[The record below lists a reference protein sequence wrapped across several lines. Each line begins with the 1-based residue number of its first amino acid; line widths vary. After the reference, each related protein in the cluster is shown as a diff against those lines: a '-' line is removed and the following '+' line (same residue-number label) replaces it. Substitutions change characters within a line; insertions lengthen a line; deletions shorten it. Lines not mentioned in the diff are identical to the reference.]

1 MNGIGKRLRQER
13 KRLKLTQSAL
23 GAIGGVEA
31 NAQGHYESGQRLPR
45 ADYLFKIA
53 AAGVDIT
60 RVVTGVDASARA
72 ELPAFS
78 TTQTSQ
84 NSEGEGDL
92 DSSESMVKI
101 ISQLR
106 QSLWITANALCE
118 VTRLVDSEER
128 RSIARD
134 LPPDA
139 EQEMDRLSEEFY
151 NSTEDLYGMR
161 EAFAV
166 NNRDRFGGG

>member
-53 AAGVDIT
+53 AAGVDIN

-72 ELPAFS
+72 EIPTFS
-78 TTQTSQ
+78 TMVTNQDRESAA
-84 NSEGEGDL
+84 DL

-118 VTRLVDSEER
+118 VTRLVNSEEPR
-128 RSIARD
+128 ASADHVEDHLRVLQS
-134 LPPDA
+134 DA
-139 EQEMDRLSEEFY
+139 DM
-151 NSTEDLYGMR
+151 
-161 EAFAV
+161 FAALALAKV
-166 NNRDRFGGG
+166 QKAAHETH

>member
-53 AAGVDIT
+53 AAGVDIN
-60 RVVTGVDASARA
+60 RVVTGVDPSARA
-72 ELPAFS
+72 EMPTFS
-78 TTQTSQ
+78 TVQTDQ
-84 NSEGEGDL
+84 DMEGAADL

-118 VTRLVDSEER
+118 VTRLVNSEE
-128 RSIARD
+128 
-134 LPPDA
+134 PPASADHVEDHLRVLQSDA
-139 EQEMDRLSEEFY
+139 DM
-151 NSTEDLYGMR
+151 
-161 EAFAV
+161 FAALALAKV
-166 NNRDRFGGG
+166 QKAAHETH

>member
-53 AAGVDIT
+53 AAGVDIN
-60 RVVTGVDASARA
+60 RVVTGVEASGR
-72 ELPAFS
+72 
-78 TTQTSQ
+78 
-84 NSEGEGDL
+84 GEAPLFATMLADRETETEADL

-118 VTRLVDSEER
+118 VTRLVDSEEP
-128 RSIARD
+128 RSSAD
-134 LPPDA
+134 HVEDHLKVLQGDA
-139 EQEMDRLSEEFY
+139 DMFAALALAKVQKAAH
-151 NSTEDLYGMR
+151 
-161 EAFAV
+161 EAH
-166 NNRDRFGGG
+166 

>member
-53 AAGVDIT
+53 AAGVDIN

-72 ELPAFS
+72 ETPTFS
-78 TTQTSQ
+78 TVVTNQDRESAA
-84 NSEGEGDL
+84 DL

-118 VTRLVDSEER
+118 VTRLVDSEAP
-128 RSIARD
+128 RSSAD
-134 LPPDA
+134 HVEDHLKVLQGDA
-139 EQEMDRLSEEFY
+139 DM
-151 NSTEDLYGMR
+151 
-161 EAFAV
+161 FAALALAKV
-166 NNRDRFGGG
+166 QKAAHETH

>member
-60 RVVTGVDASARA
+60 RVITGVDAAARA
-72 ELPAFS
+72 ELPVFPTIQVGKRPESDA
-78 TTQTSQ
+78 
-84 NSEGEGDL
+84 DL

-118 VTRLVDSEER
+118 VTRLVESEEP
-128 RSIARD
+128 RSSADHVEDHLRV
-134 LPPDA
+134 LQGDA
-139 EQEMDRLSEEFY
+139 DM
-151 NSTEDLYGMR
+151 
-161 EAFAV
+161 FAALALAKV
-166 NNRDRFGGG
+166 QKAAHETH

>member
-13 KRLKLTQSAL
+13 KRLKLTQSAM

-60 RVVTGVDASARA
+60 RVVTGVDASARP
-72 ELPAFS
+72 EMPTFS
-78 TTQTSQ
+78 TMQTSQ
-84 NSEGEGDL
+84 DTGTAADL

-118 VTRLVDSEER
+118 VTRLVNPEEP
-128 RSIARD
+128 RSSAD
-134 LPPDA
+134 HVEDHLKVLQGDA
-139 EQEMDRLSEEFY
+139 DM
-151 NSTEDLYGMR
+151 
-161 EAFAV
+161 FAALALAKV
-166 NNRDRFGGG
+166 QKAAHETH

>member
-72 ELPAFS
+72 DLPAFS

-84 NSEGEGDL
+84 VAEGDADL
-92 DSSESMVKI
+92 DTSESMVRI

-106 QSLWITANALCE
+106 QSLRITANALCE
-118 VTRLVDSEER
+118 VTRLVDSEEQ
-128 RSIARD
+128 RSSAD
-134 LPPDA
+134 HVEDHLKVLQGDA
-139 EQEMDRLSEEFY
+139 DM
-151 NSTEDLYGMR
+151 
-161 EAFAV
+161 FAALALAKV
-166 NNRDRFGGG
+166 QKAAHETH

>member
-53 AAGVDIT
+53 AAGVDIM
-60 RVVTGVDASARA
+60 RVVTGVDPSARA

-78 TTQTSQ
+78 TIQTSQ
-84 NSEGEGDL
+84 NTEGDADV

-118 VTRLVDSEER
+118 VTRLVDSEEL
-128 RSIARD
+128 RSSAD
-134 LPPDA
+134 HVEDHLKVLQGDA
-139 EQEMDRLSEEFY
+139 DM
-151 NSTEDLYGMR
+151 
-161 EAFAV
+161 FAALALAKV
-166 NNRDRFGGG
+166 QKAAHETH

>member
-45 ADYLFKIA
+45 ADYLFRIA

-60 RVVTGVDASARA
+60 RVVTGVDATARKDVPVF
-72 ELPAFS
+72 PAVQDNQS
-78 TTQTSQ
+78 LDSD
-84 NSEGEGDL
+84 EDL

-118 VTRLVDSEER
+118 VTRLVDSEEP
-128 RSIARD
+128 RSTTD
-134 LPPDA
+134 HVEDHLKVLQGDA
-139 EQEMDRLSEEFY
+139 DM
-151 NSTEDLYGMR
+151 
-161 EAFAV
+161 FAALALAKV
-166 NNRDRFGGG
+166 QRAAHETH

>member
-72 ELPAFS
+72 ELPSFPTMQ
-78 TTQTSQ
+78 TTREME
-84 NSEGEGDL
+84 SEADL
-92 DSSESMVKI
+92 DNSESMVKI

-106 QSLWITANALCE
+106 QSLWITANALRE
-118 VTRLVDSEER
+118 VTRLVDSEEP
-128 RSIARD
+128 RSSVD
-134 LPPDA
+134 HVEDHLKVLQGDA
-139 EQEMDRLSEEFY
+139 DM
-151 NSTEDLYGMR
+151 
-161 EAFAV
+161 FAALALAKV
-166 NNRDRFGGG
+166 QKAAHETH